1 MTHEEYGDSLLRE
14 AKEINFQYEILVN
27 DITWIEEKIRALYE
41 KVLADP
47 FTMREKH
54 IEDLEFLMTKFRIN
68 LEAREKMKAK
78 SLELGAKVNE
88 FFGKDLWKPL

>member
-1 MTHEEYGDSLLRE
+1 MTPNEYADSLLRE

-41 KVLADP
+41 KVLASP
-47 FTMREKH
+47 FTQREENLK
-54 IEDLEFLMTKFRIN
+54 DLEFLMTKFRIN

-78 SLELGAKVNE
+78 SLELGVKINE